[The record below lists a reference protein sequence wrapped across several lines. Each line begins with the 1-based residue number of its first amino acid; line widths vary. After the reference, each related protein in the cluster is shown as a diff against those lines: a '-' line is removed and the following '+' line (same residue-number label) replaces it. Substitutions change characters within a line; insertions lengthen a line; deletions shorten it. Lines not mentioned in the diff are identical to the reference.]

1 MKYAW
6 VRTIYLYVVSL
17 VTLMMMIFSA
27 SQLVNMALKV
37 WVFPEAGKV
46 EEAQMKGMPSSFYP
60 GRIDEKTGAQTIIDC
75 KEKCGF
81 SDDQKKQAE
90 AWLSD
95 YEQWK
100 KNSGN
105 TAGQRQLEAVRALSM
120 LLVSIPVFWY
130 HWLLIGRERKEKM
143 VEKEHEK
150 IA

>member
-1 MKYAW
+1 
-6 VRTIYLYVVSL
+6 
-17 VTLMMMIFSA
+17 
-27 SQLVNMALKV
+27 MALKV

-46 EEAQMKGMPSSFYP
+46 EEAQMRGMPSSFYP
-60 GRIDEKTGAQTIIDC
+60 GKIDEKTGAQAIIDC

-130 HWLLIGRERKEKM
+130 HWLLISRERKEKM
-143 VEKEHEK
+143 AEKEHEK

>member
-46 EEAQMKGMPSSFYP
+46 EEAQMKGMPSLFYP

-90 AWLSD
+90 AWLFD
-95 YEQWK
+95 YE
-100 KNSGN
+100 
-105 TAGQRQLEAVRALSM
+105 
-120 LLVSIPVFWY
+120 
-130 HWLLIGRERKEKM
+130 
-143 VEKEHEK
+143 
-150 IA
+150 